1 MKTKNT
7 YAVSHVGEPSSF
19 STATLQGLGVDRW
32 SVIKI
37 AKTKG
42 QRGKYFLVPQ
52 TKHVYGGTVPFETV
66 QRRRAANRVARKSR
80 RVNRLRS
87 K

>member
-7 YAVSHVGEPSSF
+7 YAVSHAEPSTF
-19 STATLQGLGVDRW
+19 STAVLQGLGVDRW
-32 SVIKI
+32 SIIKI

-42 QRGKYFLVPQ
+42 QRGKHFLVPQ
-52 TKHVYGGTVPFETV
+52 ERHVYGGTVPFETI
-66 QRRRAANRVARKSR
+66 QRRRAANRAARKSR
-80 RVNRLRS
+80 RINRMRS